1 MTPPSPLILHH
12 YPSSPFSEKVRLMLG
27 HKNLPWQSVIIP
39 MMSPKP
45 DLVALTGG
53 YRKTPVLQIGADIY
67 CDTALIADVLEHL
80 QPLPTLYPEPS
91 KGLARILAQWAD
103 TTLFEAAMAFN
114 LQPKGLEQLFA
125 HVPPEAAKAF
135 VEDRRAMSAGMVRSH
150 PQDAAATYKSC
161 LRRLSDM
168 LDDRP
173 FMLGELACISDF
185 AMYHPLWFT
194 RTRTS
199 VLADVLHA
207 TPAVVDWMDRMAALG
222 HGAMEK
228 FSAREAIEVAAASVP
243 EPPHGEMFQDEHG
256 IALGSQVQ
264 VSAESFGR
272 EPTQGELVAASRM
285 HYTLRRLDARA
296 GTVHVHFPRMGYTLK
311 AIAAA

>member
-12 YPSSPFSEKVRLMLG
+12 YPNSPFSEKVRLMLG

-39 MMSPKP
+39 MLSPKP

-67 CDTALIADVLEHL
+67 CDTALIAEVLEHL
-80 QPLPTLYPEPS
+80 QPLPTLYPAPS
-91 KGLARILAQWAD
+91 RGLARILAQWAD
-103 TTLFEAAMAFN
+103 TTLFETVMAFN
-114 LQPKGLEQLFA
+114 LQPKGLEQLFS
-125 HVPPEAAKAF
+125 HVPPEAAQAF
-135 VEDRRAMSAGMVRSH
+135 IADRRAMSAGMARQR
-150 PQDAAATYKSC
+150 PQDAAAAYKSC

-168 LDDRP
+168 LNDRP
-173 FMLGELACISDF
+173 FMLGELACIADF
-185 AMYHPLWFT
+185 AMYPALWFT

-199 VLADVLHA
+199 VLADILSA

-228 FSAREAIEVAAASVP
+228 FSAREAIEVAAASAP
-243 EPPHGEMFQDEHG
+243 ASLHGEMFQDEHG

-272 EPTQGELVAASRM
+272 EPTQGELVAATRVR
-285 HYTLRRLDARA
+285 YTLRRLDARA
-296 GTVHVHFPRMGYTLK
+296 GTVHVHFPRMGYTLQ
-311 AIAAA
+311 AVAAP